1 MPIMID
7 AVASEA
13 NTYGHPFVGP
23 GAEYTDVVLV
33 DISDLTTAEVDAFGY
48 LKPGVP
54 FAKAGDLVGSGVPV
68 YGVTLESIR
77 LKHATVPP
85 TDVSLAADTG
95 TMQVAVGTHGVVN
108 RDIMEDNLGRA
119 LTADEIAGFALAG
132 SHIHL
137 TRT

>member
-1 MPIMID
+1 MPITIEST
-7 AVASEA
+7 ASEA

-23 GAEYTDVVLV
+23 GAQYTDVVQV
-33 DISDLTTAEVDAFGY
+33 DISDLTLKECDVFGY

-68 YGVTLESIR
+68 YGVTLESI
-77 LKHATVPP
+77 KIVTYTV
-85 TDVSLAADTG
+85 TDALLAADTG
-95 TMQVAVGTHGVVN
+95 TVQVAVGTHGVVN
-108 RDIMEDNLGRA
+108 RDIIEDNLGRA

>member
-1 MPIMID
+1 MPITIE
-7 AVASEA
+7 AVATEA

-23 GAEYTDVVLV
+23 GAEYTDVVQV
-33 DISDLTTAEVDAFGY
+33 DISDLTEDEVDTLGY

-54 FAKAGDLVGSGVPV
+54 LAKAGDLVGSGVAV
-68 YGVTLESIR
+68 YGVTLEAIR
-77 LKHATVPP
+77 IVTYTP
-85 TDVSLAADTG
+85 TDALLAADTG
-95 TMQVAVGTHGVVN
+95 TVAVAVGTVGVVN